1 MGCAFRS
8 KPPKNVRHVDTS
20 GLPQFT
26 AIEERVIG
34 INESRAV
41 YAQFMK
47 DMIDDVPVPFLEH
60 AERLIGKYQRAIA
73 KKATKRAIL
82 CDRGYSA
89 GELPSKLKPKII
101 RQDYGHYTYNWF
113 LTEYRTVPL
122 SREGTARSRRYHR
135 AKKTEKIQDY
145 RRAICN
151 ESDDTDSG
159 FISSHSIEYGF
170 L

>member
-60 AERLIGKYQRAIA
+60 AKRLIGKYQRAIA

-89 GELPSKLKPKII
+89 GELPS
-101 RQDYGHYTYNWF
+101 N
-113 LTEYRTVPL
+113 
-122 SREGTARSRRYHR
+122 
-135 AKKTEKIQDY
+135 
-145 RRAICN
+145 
-151 ESDDTDSG
+151 
-159 FISSHSIEYGF
+159 
-170 L
+170 